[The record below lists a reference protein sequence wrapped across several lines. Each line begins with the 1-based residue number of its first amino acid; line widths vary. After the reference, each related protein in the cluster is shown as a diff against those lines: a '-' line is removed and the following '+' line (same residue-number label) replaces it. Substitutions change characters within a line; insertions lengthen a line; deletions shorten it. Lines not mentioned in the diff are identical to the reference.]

1 MPTAHRQ
8 VLELLPWYVSGQID
22 DAQRAAVELHM
33 HTCAQCRSELQ
44 RERELRGAYI
54 NDSVSTEPGD
64 ADVDVA
70 FARMQQMLAQPA
82 DVSSHR
88 LGQSWRALSTYLTT
102 SRRGFGYAL
111 LAQCAVIAVFGWTLF
126 TRVPIAT
133 DYRAL
138 ASVAASPGESANVV
152 VVFDPGIRE
161 LDMRRI
167 LHSAHARVVGGP
179 TLTNAYLLT
188 VAPDAQDAALKQLRS
203 EASVRLAESLTVRP

>member
-1 MPTAHRQ
+1 
-8 VLELLPWYVSGQID
+8 
-22 DAQRAAVELHM
+22 
-33 HTCAQCRSELQ
+33 
-44 RERELRGAYI
+44 
-54 NDSVSTEPGD
+54 
-64 ADVDVA
+64 
-70 FARMQQMLAQPA
+70 
-82 DVSSHR
+82 
-88 LGQSWRALSTYLTT
+88 
-102 SRRGFGYAL
+102 
-111 LAQCAVIAVFGWTLF
+111 VIAVFGWTLF